1 MKKLIAKLSI
11 KIRIIGFALVAL
23 IFLVI
28 TGIVGYTSLDK
39 SIDSVANLTQK
50 EFPKVILIQKLKA
63 DNHALMRFL
72 WTTHGLFQYP
82 GERKNQIIEARAAFK
97 ELDQDFKK
105 VDTYKFNEDIQKIII
120 EINKRWKD
128 LSVSVPT
135 ILNTYE
141 KGTEEANKEATNT
154 LAFEVVAQA
163 NEIHDYLKEFDN
175 KLQKVINDETKINEQ
190 KSEQLKKVIIASII
204 AGFIILNIIGVMF
217 ASQLSKLLLQVAH
230 NIQENADLLFNAAKN
245 VSDSTKSLSD
255 DTTKQAS
262 AMTET
267 SSSMIELNSMIA
279 LNSENAGKSLD
290 ISESNK
296 NEVGE
301 SQAILDKVITAI
313 QDVDA
318 GNQQV
323 ANQVEKNNVQLND
336 IVKIILEIN
345 TKTAVIND
353 IVFQIKLLSFNAS
366 VEAARAGEHGQG
378 FSVVAQEVGNLA
390 QSTSKAALEI
400 TELLNS
406 SVENVKKIAK
416 ETSEQIDKLMV
427 SNKTKVTNCITF
439 SKECDEYL
447 KKVMRGSEE
456 VNRMVQE
463 IAASS
468 SEQAT
473 GMDEISRAM
482 NQLSDVFQN
491 SQKLSSEN
499 QESAEILYKQVENLN
514 LEVLNLNSI
523 VNGSES

>member
-1 MKKLIAKLSI
+1 LKNLIAKLSI

-23 IFLVI
+23 VFLVI

-39 SIDSVANLTQK
+39 SIDSVANLTQV
-50 EFPKVILIQKLKA
+50 EYPKVILIQKLKA

-82 GERKNQIIEARAAFK
+82 GERKNQIEEARSAFK
-97 ELDQDFKK
+97 ALEEDFKL
-105 VDTYKFNEDIQKIII
+105 VDSYKFNAEIKKIIV

-128 LSVSVPT
+128 LSTSVPA

-154 LAFEVVAQA
+154 LAFEAVAQA
-163 NEIHDYLKEFDN
+163 NEIHDFLKEFDI
-175 KLQKVINDETKINEQ
+175 KLQKLILDETKINAE
-190 KSEQLKKVIIASII
+190 KSEQLKKVIVASII
-204 AGFIILNIIGVMF
+204 AGFVILNIIGFMF
-217 ASQLSKLLLQVAH
+217 ASQLSKMLLQVAS
-230 NIQENADLLFNAAKN
+230 NIQSNADLLFSAAKN
-245 VSDSTKSLSD
+245 VSNSTKILSE
-255 DTTKQAS
+255 DTSKQAS

-267 SSSMIELNSMIA
+267 SSSMVELNSMIA
-279 LNSENAGKSLD
+279 LNSENAGKSLE
-290 ISESNK
+290 ISEANK
-296 NEVGE
+296 SEVGE
-301 SQAILDKVITAI
+301 SQEILNKVIGAI

-323 ANQVEKNNVQLND
+323 AEQVEKNNVQLND

-400 TELLNS
+400 TDLLNS
-406 SVENVKKIAK
+406 SVDHVKKIAK
-416 ETSEQIDKLMV
+416 ETADQIDKLV
-427 SNKTKVTNCITF
+427 AANKVKVFNCITF

-463 IAASS
+463 ISASS

-499 QESAEILYKQVENLN
+499 QESADILYSQVENLN
-514 LEVLNLNSI
+514 QEVLHLNTI
-523 VNGSES
+523 VNGA